1 MNIEP
6 IAYFRSSLTT
16 KFGVPRQSG
25 LAHELYG
32 TIVFVPK
39 YRNATA
45 LRGLDGFDFLWL
57 IWGFSANI
65 RDGAGWNPT
74 VRPPLL
80 GGNTAMGVFATRS
93 PFRPNNLGLSSVK
106 ILSIEDTAAEGV
118 VIHVQGADL
127 MNGTPIYDVKPYVAY
142 SDAHPQARSGF
153 VDEKAWQC
161 LSVNIP
167 QEYECFFTPQ
177 DFKALRQLLSL
188 DPRPQYQDNPE
199 RVYGMPFAGYDVR
212 FTVQGEQLNVVDVI
226 LL

>member
-6 IAYFRSSLTT
+6 IAYFRSALTT

-25 LAHELYG
+25 LAGNLCG

-39 YRNATA
+39 YRNTVA
-45 LRGLDGFDFLWL
+45 LRGLDGFDYLWL

-65 RDGAGWNPT
+65 RLGGEWSPT

-106 ILSIEDTAAEGV
+106 IVAIEDTVADGA

-127 MNGTPIYDVKPYVAY
+127 MNDTPIYDIKPYVAY

-167 QEYECFFTPQ
+167 QEYERLFSPQ
-177 DFKALRQLLSL
+177 DYKALQQVLSL
-188 DPRPQYQDNPE
+188 DPRPQYHDAPE

-212 FTVQGEQLNVVDVI
+212 FTVQGSELNVVEVV

>member
-6 IAYFRSSLTT
+6 IAYFRSALTT

-25 LAHELYG
+25 LAGELSG

-39 YRNATA
+39 YRNAVA
-45 LRGLDGFDFLWL
+45 LRGIEGFDYLWL

-65 RDGAGWNPT
+65 RQDVEWSPT

-106 ILSIEDTAAEGV
+106 IVAIEDTVADGA

-127 MNGTPIYDVKPYVAY
+127 MNGTPIYDIKPYVAY
-142 SDAHPQARSGF
+142 SDAHPAARSGF

-167 QEYECFFTPQ
+167 QEYERLFSPQ
-177 DFKALRQLLSL
+177 DYKALQQVLSL
-188 DPRPQYQDNPE
+188 DPRPQYHDAPE

-212 FTVQGEQLNVVDVI
+212 FTVQGFELNVVEVV